1 MIDFTSVSFLK
12 LKKIE
17 KTPET
22 VLPLI
27 LDTEEIVGNYK
38 GIRDYVVFTDKRII
52 TLNTHGVAGSKK
64 DFTSL
69 PYSKIQLFSI
79 ENDSNVEDDCSLEL
93 YVTSIGKVKF
103 DFSGPND
110 IVIIGKMIA
119 EHTL

>member
-1 MIDFTSVSFLK
+1 M
-12 LKKIE
+12 E

-52 TLNTHGVAGSKK
+52 TLNAHGVAGSKK

-110 IVIIGKMIA
+110 IVKIGKMIA

>member
-12 LKKIE
+12 LKKME

-52 TLNTHGVAGSKK
+52 TLNAHGVAGSKK

-110 IVIIGKMIA
+110 IVKIGKMIA